1 MLGSSRTTALLL
13 SILILAV
20 ISSALS
26 LRGQEPRRAQDARDE
41 RFIEQEKQKQ
51 TRLRSQFPAI
61 DYDAPENPDPKERSK
76 RKEKNK
82 HFDKRNL
89 VSDAPPRVTSMARII
104 EGYDVPALPIIQSGL
119 IITGEILTSQAY
131 LSNDK
136 SGVYTELT
144 VRVREVLKNTL
155 PSRVNRGDVVTVE
168 REGGIVRY
176 PNGHQ
181 RLYQLAGEGMPTVA
195 RQYVLF
201 LRAIEQ
207 SEDFYVLTGYELSP
221 AGVVP
226 VDERHHFKAY
236 EGYEAQ
242 AFLNV
247 IRSSIKQ
254 SQQALPTKRGLMK
267 IQPIDDDWN
276 SEDRA
281 AFESGISSVAGS
293 GPR

>member
-1 MLGSSRTTALLL
+1 MLGSSRTTPVLL
-13 SILILAV
+13 SIIILAV
-20 ISSALS
+20 ITSALS

-51 TRLRSQFPAI
+51 ARLRGQFPAI
-61 DYDAPENPDPKERSK
+61 DYDVPENPDSKERTR

-82 HFDKRNL
+82 QFDKRNL
-89 VSDAPPRVTSMARII
+89 VSDDPTPRVTSMARII
-104 EGYDVPALPIIQSGL
+104 EGYDVPALPVIQSGL

-144 VRVREVLKNTL
+144 VRVREVLKNTP

-195 RQYVLF
+195 KQYVLF
-201 LRAIEQ
+201 LRANDQ
-207 SEDFYVLTGYELSP
+207 SENFYALTGYELSP

-226 VDERHHFKAY
+226 VDEHHHFKAY

-247 IRSSIKQ
+247 IRSSIEHPR
-254 SQQALPTKRGLMK
+254 QAPV
-267 IQPIDDDWN
+267 N
-276 SEDRA
+276 
-281 AFESGISSVAGS
+281 
-293 GPR
+293 